1 MIKRKLVSPMKELLE
16 DEKGKEELLLGNEA
30 IVRGALEAGIGH
42 GSTYPGTP
50 SSEIGNTFEKIAKD
64 YGMYFEYSANE
75 KVAVET
81 AAAAAASGVRSMAW
95 MKHVGVNVASDALMT
110 LMYSGVRAGMVI
122 VAAGDPSMHS
132 SQNEQDNR
140 YYSLLGNIPML
151 EPTTPHEAKEMT
163 KKAFE
168 ISEELELPV
177 LVRTTTRVNHARG
190 VVTFDDLEEPDGEGH
205 FDKDPE
211 RFVCVP
217 QNAVKNH
224 PRLLDHMDTAGDIS
238 EDSEFTEIISEQ
250 DPELHV
256 ISSGAGFNYIREIKE
271 EEDLPISILKLGM
284 TNPLPLGKT
293 REFIEDADR
302 VLVVEELEPFL
313 EDKVK
318 ALAKEVNPDLE
329 IYGKE
334 SGHFSKL
341 YEYNPDRIKEALDDL
356 IDYEEEA
363 EALRPEEYDLPS
375 RPPSLCPGCPHRGT
389 YYAVKQALGDEE
401 AVYSTDIGCYTL
413 GIQDP
418 LNTADFLLCM
428 GSSVGTAGG
437 FSKNT
442 DQQVFAFLGDSTFF
456 HSGLPGLVSGVYN
469 EHDFVYVIMDNRTTA
484 MTGHQPHPGTGKS
497 GMGES
502 APAISIEE
510 LAKGAGVEFVETVD
524 PYDIEKTIDV
534 FERAMDHDGISVV
547 VPKHPC
553 ALMEQGAVDWE
564 PYQVNQETCT
574 QCHVCTNEFGCI
586 ALVREGDKVSINETL
601 CVGCGQCADVCPFD
615 AIEQQEGEQ

>member
-1 MIKRKLVSPMKELLE
+1 MKELLE
-16 DEKGKEELLLGNEA
+16 DSPGKKELLLGNEA

-64 YGMYFEYSANE
+64 YGMYFEYSSNE

-81 AAAAAASGVRSMAW
+81 AAAAAASNVRSMAW
-95 MKHVGVNVASDALMT
+95 MKHVGLNVAADAVMT

-122 VAAGDPSMHS
+122 VSAGDPSMHS

-163 KKAFE
+163 KYGFDLSEKLE
-168 ISEELELPV
+168 IPV
-177 LVRTTTRVNHARG
+177 LLRTTTRVNHARG
-190 VVTFDDLEEPDGEGH
+190 VVTFDELKEPDGDGH

-224 PRLLDHMDTAGDIS
+224 PRLLGHMNNASEITEIS
-238 EDSEFTEIISEQ
+238 DFTEKITVEEPKI
-250 DPELHV
+250 HV
-256 ISSGAGFNYIREIKE
+256 IASGAGFNYINELKE
-271 EEDLPISILKLGM
+271 ENDLDISILKLGM
-284 TNPLPLGKT
+284 TNPFPEKT
-293 REFIEDADR
+293 VSEFIEKAER
-302 VLVVEELEPFL
+302 LLVVEELEPFV
-313 EDKVK
+313 EEKVK
-318 ALAKEVNPDLE
+318 ALAKDVNPDLE
-329 IYGKE
+329 VYGKTT
-334 SGHFSKL
+334 GHFSRM
-341 YEYNPDRIKEALDDL
+341 YEYGPDRVKEALSKLMDFKDENEP
-356 IDYEEEA
+356 IEA
-363 EALRPEEYDLPS
+363 EDYDLPS
-375 RPPSLCPGCPHRGT
+375 RPPSLCPGCPHRAT
-389 YYAVKQALGDEE
+389 YFAVKKALGGEE

-442 DQQVFAFLGDSTFF
+442 DQNVFAFLGDSTFF

-469 EHDFVYVIMDNRTTA
+469 DHDFVYVVMDNRTTA
-484 MTGHQPHPGTGKS
+484 MTGHQPHPGTGRT
-497 GMGES
+497 GMGDP
-502 APAISIEE
+502 APQVSIEE
-510 LAKGAGVEFVETVD
+510 LAKGAGVDFVETVD

-534 FERAMDHDGISVV
+534 FEKAIDHDGISVV
-547 VPKHPC
+547 VPKHAC
-553 ALMEQGAVDWE
+553 ALIEQGQVDWE
-564 PYQVNQETCT
+564 PFQVDQEDCT
-574 QCHVCTNEFGCI
+574 QCHVCTNQFGCI
-586 ALVREGDKVSINETL
+586 ALVREGDKVMIDETQ
-601 CVGCGQCADVCPFD
+601 CVGCGQCAQVCPFD
-615 AIEQQEGEQ
+615 AIKQEDEG

>member
-1 MIKRKLVSPMKELLE
+1 MKELLE
-16 DEKGKEELLLGNEA
+16 DSPGKKELLLGNEA

-64 YGMYFEYSANE
+64 YGMYFEYSSNE

-81 AAAAAASGVRSMAW
+81 AAAAAASNVRSMAW
-95 MKHVGVNVASDALMT
+95 MKHVGLNVAADAVMT

-122 VAAGDPSMHS
+122 VSAGDPSMHS

-163 KKAFE
+163 KYGFE
-168 ISEELELPV
+168 LSEKLEIPV
-177 LVRTTTRVNHARG
+177 LLRTTTRVNHARG
-190 VVTFDDLEEPDGEGH
+190 VVTFDELKEPDGDGH

-224 PRLLDHMDTAGDIS
+224 PRLLGHMNNASEITEIS
-238 EDSEFTEIISEQ
+238 DFTEKITVEEPKI
-250 DPELHV
+250 HV
-256 ISSGAGFNYIREIKE
+256 IASGAGFNYINELKE
-271 EEDLPISILKLGM
+271 ENDLDISILKLGM
-284 TNPLPLGKT
+284 TNPFPEKT
-293 REFIEDADR
+293 VSEFIEKAER
-302 VLVVEELEPFL
+302 LLVVEELEPFV
-313 EDKVK
+313 EEKVK
-318 ALAKEVNPDLE
+318 ALAKDVNPDLE
-329 IYGKE
+329 VYGKTT
-334 SGHFSKL
+334 GHFSRM
-341 YEYNPDRIKEALDDL
+341 YEYGPDRVKEALSKLMDFKDENEP
-356 IDYEEEA
+356 IEA
-363 EALRPEEYDLPS
+363 EDYDLPS
-375 RPPSLCPGCPHRGT
+375 RPPSLCPGCPHRAT
-389 YYAVKQALGDEE
+389 YFAVKKALGGEE

-442 DQQVFAFLGDSTFF
+442 DQNVFAFLGDSTFF

-469 EHDFVYVIMDNRTTA
+469 DHDFVYVVMDNRTTA
-484 MTGHQPHPGTGKS
+484 MTGHQPHPGTGRT
-497 GMGES
+497 GMGDP
-502 APAISIEE
+502 APQVSIEE
-510 LAKGAGVEFVETVD
+510 LAKGAGVDFVETVD

-534 FERAMDHDGISVV
+534 FEKAIDHDGISVV
-547 VPKHPC
+547 VPKHAC
-553 ALMEQGAVDWE
+553 ALIEQGQVDWE
-564 PYQVNQETCT
+564 PFQVDQEDCT
-574 QCHVCTNEFGCI
+574 QCHVCTNQFGCI
-586 ALVREGDKVSINETL
+586 ALVREGDKVMIDETQ
-601 CVGCGQCADVCPFD
+601 CVGCGQCAQVCPFD
-615 AIEQQEGEQ
+615 AIKQEDEG